1 MKRHRRNKTPTV
13 RLDLGLAELQGIV
26 ERAKV
31 GALCEADY
39 TALAQVVQTLAFLTQ
54 ELQAKGASLGRLR
67 RMLFGA
73 PTEKTSQVLD
83 KPATGAGS
91 DAGAAAGAGAG
102 TPGGEGEVSTPR
114 PKRPGH
120 GRNGATAYTGAT
132 KIRVPLTSLHAGDP
146 CPGCQKGKVYPLA
159 TPAVLV
165 RVVGMAPL
173 SATVYECEQARCN
186 LCGEVFK
193 AKAPDGV
200 GDEKYDESAAS
211 MVGQLK
217 YGAGMP
223 FFRIEKLQAGMG
235 IPLPAATQW
244 ELVEGA
250 AGLLKPAHEELV
262 NQAAQGELLH
272 NDDTTAKI
280 LELMGGAEEDPE
292 PGGADEKDERTGMFT
307 TGIVAQRQEH
317 HIALFFTSRK
327 HAGENLADVLAHRAS
342 TLAAPIQMCDALSR
356 NVPGELKTI
365 LSHCLAHA
373 RRRFVDVVNDFPD
386 ECRYLLETL
395 REVYKTDALA
405 RQQALS
411 PEDRLRLHQTQ
422 SGPLMDGLEQWL
434 REQIEQHKVEP
445 NSGLGEAICYMRKH
459 WVQLTLFLRQP
470 GAALDNN
477 ICERALKKAILHR
490 KNALFYKTLNGAHVG
505 DIFMS
510 LIHSAEMNGE
520 NPFEYLV
527 ALQKHHEEVAP
538 NPADWMP
545 WNYRDTLAR
554 LAERPASAR

>member
-1 MKRHRRNKTPTV
+1 MKRHRRKKTPTV
-13 RLDLGLAELQGIV
+13 RRDLGLAELEGIV

-31 GALCEADY
+31 GALCEADQ
-39 TALAQVVQTLAFLTQ
+39 TALAQAVQTLAFLTQ
-54 ELQAKGASLGRLR
+54 ELQAKGASLERLR
-67 RMLFGA
+67 RMLFGV
-73 PTEKTSQVLD
+73 PTEKTSHVLE

-91 DAGAAAGAGAG
+91 DAGAATARTSGS
-102 TPGGEGEVSTPR
+102 EGEASTPQ

-120 GRNGATAYTGAT
+120 GRNGAAAYTGAT
-132 KIRVPLTSLHAGDP
+132 KISVLLSSMHAGDS
-146 CPGCQKGKVYPLA
+146 CPGCLKGKVYPLA

-165 RVVGMAPL
+165 RVTGMAPL

-193 AKAPDGV
+193 AEAPPGV

-250 AGLLKPAHEELV
+250 AVLLEPAHEELV

-280 LELMGGAEEDPE
+280 LELMGGAEEAPE
-292 PGGADEKDERTGMFT
+292 PGGTDEKDERTGVFT
-307 TGIVAQRQEH
+307 TGIVAQSQGH
-317 HIALFFTSRK
+317 HIALFFTGRK
-327 HAGENLADVLAHRAS
+327 HAGENLTDVLAHRAS

-356 NVPGELKTI
+356 NVPSELKTI

-386 ECRYLLETL
+386 ECRHLLETL
-395 REVYKTDALA
+395 REVYKTDTLA
-405 RQQALS
+405 REQALS
-411 PEDRLRLHQTQ
+411 PENRLRLHQAQ

-445 NSGLGEAICYMRKH
+445 NSGLGEAILYMQKH
-459 WVQLTLFLRQP
+459 WEKLTLFLRVP
-470 GAALDNN
+470 GAPLDNN
-477 ICERALKKAILHR
+477 VCERALKKAILHR
-490 KNALFYKTLNGAHVG
+490 KNALFYKTKKGARVG

-510 LIHSAEMNGE
+510 LIHTAELNGE

-527 ALQKHHEEVAP
+527 ALQKHHKEVAA
-538 NPADWMP
+538 NPAEWMP
-545 WNYRDTLAR
+545 WTYRDTFAR
-554 LAERPASAR
+554 RSEQPASPG

>member
-102 TPGGEGEVSTPR
+102 TPGGKGEVGTPR

-120 GRNGATAYTGAT
+120 GRNGAAAYTGAT
-132 KIRVPLTSLHAGDP
+132 KIRVPLTSLHAGDS
-146 CPGCQKGKVYPLA
+146 CPGCQKGEVYPLA
-159 TPAVLV
+159 APAVLV

-250 AGLLKPAHEELV
+250 AGLLKPAHEEL
-262 NQAAQGELLH
+262 
-272 NDDTTAKI
+272 
-280 LELMGGAEEDPE
+280 
-292 PGGADEKDERTGMFT
+292 
-307 TGIVAQRQEH
+307 
-317 HIALFFTSRK
+317 
-327 HAGENLADVLAHRAS
+327 
-342 TLAAPIQMCDALSR
+342 
-356 NVPGELKTI
+356 
-365 LSHCLAHA
+365 
-373 RRRFVDVVNDFPD
+373 
-386 ECRYLLETL
+386 
-395 REVYKTDALA
+395 
-405 RQQALS
+405 
-411 PEDRLRLHQTQ
+411 
-422 SGPLMDGLEQWL
+422 
-434 REQIEQHKVEP
+434 
-445 NSGLGEAICYMRKH
+445 
-459 WVQLTLFLRQP
+459 
-470 GAALDNN
+470 
-477 ICERALKKAILHR
+477 
-490 KNALFYKTLNGAHVG
+490 
-505 DIFMS
+505 
-510 LIHSAEMNGE
+510 
-520 NPFEYLV
+520 
-527 ALQKHHEEVAP
+527 
-538 NPADWMP
+538 
-545 WNYRDTLAR
+545 
-554 LAERPASAR
+554 

>member
-1 MKRHRRNKTPTV
+1 MKRHRGKKTPTV
-13 RLDLGLAELQGIV
+13 RRDLGLAELQGIV

-31 GALCEADY
+31 GALCEADH
-39 TALAQVVQTLAFLTQ
+39 TALVQAVQTLAFLTQ
-54 ELQAKGASLGRLR
+54 ELQAKGASLERLR

-73 PTEKTSQVLD
+73 PTEKTSQVLGE
-83 KPATGAGS
+83 PATGTGS
-91 DAGAAAGAGAG
+91 DAGAAVGA
-102 TPGGEGEVSTPR
+102 TPPGGSEGTEGAPR

-120 GRNGATAYTGAT
+120 GRNGAAAYSGAT
-132 KIRVPLTSLHAGDP
+132 KIPVPHASLHGGDA
-146 CPGCQKGKVYPLA
+146 CPECQTGKVYPLA

-165 RVVGMAPL
+165 RVTGMAPL
-173 SATVYECEQARCN
+173 GATVYECQQMRCN

-193 AKAPDGV
+193 ADAPEGV
-200 GDEKYDESAAS
+200 GNEKYDETATS
-211 MVGQLK
+211 MIGLLK

-223 FFRIEKLQAGMG
+223 FFRIEKLQGGMG

-250 AGLLKPAHEELV
+250 AVLLEPAHEELI

-272 NDDTTAKI
+272 NDDTTARI
-280 LELMGGAEEDPE
+280 LELMGEAEADPG
-292 PGGADEKDERTGMFT
+292 PGGAEEKDERTGVFT
-307 TGIVAQRQEH
+307 TGIVAQRQGH
-317 HIALFFTSRK
+317 HIALFFTGRK
-327 HAGENLADVLAHRAS
+327 HAGENLTDVLAHRAS

-386 ECRYLLETL
+386 ECRHLLETL

-405 RQQALS
+405 REQALS
-411 PEDRLRLHQTQ
+411 PEDRLRLHQAQ

-434 REQIEQHKVEP
+434 REQIEQRKVEP
-445 NSGLGEAICYMRKH
+445 NSGLGEAIGYMLKH
-459 WVQLTLFLRQP
+459 WSKLTLFLRAP
-470 GAALDNN
+470 GAPLDNN

-490 KNALFYKTLNGAHVG
+490 KNALFYKTKKGARVG

-510 LIHSAEMNGE
+510 LIHSAELNGE

-527 ALQKHHEEVAP
+527 ALQKHHEEVAA
-538 NPADWMP
+538 NPAEWMP
-545 WNYRDTLAR
+545 WVYRDTLAR
-554 LAERPASAR
+554 LPERPASAR